1 VSLTFSHHTIHFI
14 EIQEDGL
21 PRLYHSQSFFKES
34 IRIMSSVDNVTF
46 GRRPVTAL
54 FWAATWSLLIS
65 PYDCGVEGFSVPFVH
80 DTLQSVSSSVSI
92 ASSVAA
98 VDGGDFFHHWLGVY
112 THSLAVHPLETKMA
126 TGGVLAVTGDAIA
139 QTSQQLGQQTD
150 DDGGEND
157 VAHFDYDVRRAAS
170 FMVFD
175 MSYRALQH
183 AAFPIIVQQ
192 CHGQFLGRV
201 LSVTAASQVF
211 HSNVETM
218 TSYWAA
224 MEQTLASQLGIVPF
238 LYYPV
243 FFALTG
249 AVQGLDME
257 AAIQRAQENFVPLM
271 KRNLLFWIPVQ
282 FIQFG
287 FIETSLQIPFLS
299 ICGLCWTFILSIYAG
314 STKQYNNNTNT
325 ETTSTTTMAT
335 EVMSDDSPLI
345 EMIAKSELISVD
357 VLDERLEEFV
367 RMDYSNTI
375 VDSDSSSTTPNAQ
388 GTRMDAFSAENGTNV
403 KETQNVL

>member
-1 VSLTFSHHTIHFI
+1 MGVAFL
-14 EIQEDGL
+14 
-21 PRLYHSQSFFKES
+21 
-34 IRIMSSVDNVTF
+34 
-46 GRRPVTAL
+46 RRPGTAL
-54 FWAATWSLLIS
+54 FYWAALCSLLVS
-65 PYDCGVEGFSVPFVH
+65 QQDDCGVEGFSIPFVH
-80 DTLQSVSSSVSI
+80 DTLQSISSSVSI

-98 VDGGDFFHHWLGVY
+98 VDGGGAAFFHHWLGVY

-139 QTSQQLGQQTD
+139 QTSQQLGQKD
-150 DDGGEND
+150 ESGED
-157 VAHFDYDVRRAAS
+157 ALAFAYDERRAAS
-170 FMVFD
+170 FMAFD

-192 CHGQFLGRV
+192 CHGQLLGRL
-201 LSVTAASQVF
+201 LSVTAASQIF
-211 HSNVETM
+211 HANVETI

-238 LYYPV
+238 IYYPV

-249 AVQGLDME
+249 AVQGLDAN
-257 AAIQRAQENFVPLM
+257 AAMQRAQENFIPLM

-299 ICGLCWTFILSIYAG
+299 ICGLCWTFILSIMAG
-314 STKQYNNNTNT
+314 STKQYNNDNTDTT
-325 ETTSTTTMAT
+325 ETTTMI
-335 EVMSDDSPLI
+335 DDSEI
-345 EMIAKSELISVD
+345 EMIATKQSELISVD
-357 VLDERLEEFV
+357 VLEEHLEELV

-375 VDSDSSSTTPNAQ
+375 VDSSSGTPNTQ
-388 GTRMDAFSAENGTNV
+388 GTRTDAFSENGTNV